1 MKSEDKIV
9 SALWY
14 QPFDPSE
21 EDVVVMNGVRKN
33 PGSERSE
40 AFDLLYKKSNIALGH
55 KTPWC
60 SFIGQY
66 FFAKG
71 FIINENRKV
80 SSFLYI
86 TKKEA
91 GKKIND
97 YKLKMREDFKKESL
111 IFDES
116 TEQYITRKTNP
127 SMKWITV
134 SAVILIII
142 SLILLHIFSN
152 E

>member
-1 MKSEDKIV
+1 MKSKNKIV
-9 SALWY
+9 SVLWY

-21 EDVVVMNGVRKN
+21 ADVVVMNGVRKN

-60 SFIGQY
+60 GFIGQH

-91 GKKIND
+91 GKKITD

-111 IFDES
+111 IFDKS

-142 SLILLHIFSN
+142 SLILLHICSN

>member
-1 MKSEDKIV
+1 MKSEDNIIT
-9 SALWY
+9 ALWY

-21 EDVVVMNGVRKN
+21 ADVVVMNGVRKN

-60 SFIGQY
+60 GFIGQY

-142 SLILLHIFSN
+142 SLILLHICSN

>member
-55 KTPWC
+55 KIPWC
-60 SFIGQY
+60 GFIGQY

-86 TKKEA
+86 TKKRSRQ
-91 GKKIND
+91 KN
-97 YKLKMREDFKKESL
+97 
-111 IFDES
+111 
-116 TEQYITRKTNP
+116 N
-127 SMKWITV
+127 
-134 SAVILIII
+134 
-142 SLILLHIFSN
+142 
-152 E
+152 

>member
-21 EDVVVMNGVRKN
+21 ADVVVMNGVRKN

-60 SFIGQY
+60 GFIGQY

-91 GKKIND
+91 GKKTTD
-97 YKLKMREDFKKESL
+97 YKVKMREDFKKESI

-116 TEQYITRKTNP
+116 TKQYIKRKTNP

-142 SLILLHIFSN
+142 SLILLYICSN

>member
-21 EDVVVMNGVRKN
+21 ADVVVMNGVRKN

-60 SFIGQY
+60 GFIGQY

-91 GKKIND
+91 GKKTTD
-97 YKLKMREDFKKESL
+97 YKVKMREDFKEESL
-111 IFDES
+111 MFDGS
-116 TEQYITRKTNP
+116 TELYLTKKTNP
-127 SMKWITV
+127 TTKWIVLGT
-134 SAVILIII
+134 ALLILT
-142 SLILLHIFSN
+142 SLIYLYICSN

>member
-21 EDVVVMNGVRKN
+21 ADVVVMNGVRKN

-40 AFDLLYKKSNIALGH
+40 AFDLVYKKSNIALGH

-60 SFIGQY
+60 GFIGQY

-91 GKKIND
+91 GKKITD

-142 SLILLHIFSN
+142 SLILLYICSN

>member
-1 MKSEDKIV
+1 MKSEDNIIT
-9 SALWY
+9 AFWY

-21 EDVVVMNGVRKN
+21 PDVVVMNGVRKN

-60 SFIGQY
+60 GFIGQY

-91 GKKIND
+91 GKKTTD
-97 YKLKMREDFKKESL
+97 YKVKMREDFKEESL
-111 IFDES
+111 
-116 TEQYITRKTNP
+116 N
-127 SMKWITV
+127 V
-134 SAVILIII
+134 
-142 SLILLHIFSN
+142 
-152 E
+152 

>member
-1 MKSEDKIV
+1 MKLEDKIV

-21 EDVVVMNGVRKN
+21 ADVVVMNGVRKN

-60 SFIGQY
+60 GFIGQY

>member
-1 MKSEDKIV
+1 M
-9 SALWY
+9 
-14 QPFDPSE
+14 
-21 EDVVVMNGVRKN
+21 
-33 PGSERSE
+33 
-40 AFDLLYKKSNIALGH
+40 GH

-60 SFIGQY
+60 GFIGQY

-91 GKKIND
+91 GKKITD

-142 SLILLHIFSN
+142 SLILLYICSN

>member
-14 QPFDPSE
+14 QPFDASE
-21 EDVVVMNGVRKN
+21 ADVVVMNGVRKN

-60 SFIGQY
+60 GFIGQY

-142 SLILLHIFSN
+142 SLILLHICSN

>member
-60 SFIGQY
+60 GFIGQY

-91 GKKIND
+91 GKKITD

-142 SLILLHIFSN
+142 SLILLYICSN

>member
-21 EDVVVMNGVRKN
+21 ADVVVMNGVRKN

-60 SFIGQY
+60 GFIGQY

-91 GKKIND
+91 GKKTTD
-97 YKLKMREDFKKESL
+97 YKVKMREDFKKESL

-142 SLILLHIFSN
+142 SLILLHICSN

>member
-21 EDVVVMNGVRKN
+21 ADVVVMNGVRKN

-60 SFIGQY
+60 GFIGQY

-91 GKKIND
+91 GKKITD

-142 SLILLHIFSN
+142 SLILLYICSN

>member
-9 SALWY
+9 SVLWY

-21 EDVVVMNGVRKN
+21 ADVVVMNGVRKN

-60 SFIGQY
+60 GFIGQY

-91 GKKIND
+91 GKKITD

-142 SLILLHIFSN
+142 SLILLYICSN